1 MPLGA
6 QNKDIGLWNDVLKR
20 CDRKLGRWNIPYLS
34 LGGIDPRQV
43 NPLPSYRMRLFP
55 SPKIIEKKINKLT
68 RSFLWN
74 RKRENRRYNKL
85 VKWDIVTI
93 SRKHGGLDIKKLSL
107 LPSAEMVMVEEKG
120 LLTLVRVVLASH
132 AGCCME
138 EELKS
143 PPSAAQE
150 NKGND

>member
-1 MPLGA
+1 MIPAPESLHSSASSVFLRMPLGA

-107 LPSAEMVMVEEKG
+107 LPSAEMVVEI
-120 LLTLVRVVLASH
+120 LH
-132 AGCCME
+132 
-138 EELKS
+138 
-143 PPSAAQE
+143 
-150 NKGND
+150 